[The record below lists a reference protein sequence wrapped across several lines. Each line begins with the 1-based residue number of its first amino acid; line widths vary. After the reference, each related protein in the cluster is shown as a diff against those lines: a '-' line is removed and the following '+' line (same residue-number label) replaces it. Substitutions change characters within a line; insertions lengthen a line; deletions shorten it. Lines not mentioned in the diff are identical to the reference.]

1 MEQEIHA
8 LMQVQ
13 SLSFSQILSVMY
25 ASPKYEN
32 RCLLWA
38 NLKKVFKHHDL
49 PWILMGDFN
58 EMVDENEKLRGN
70 PISI

>member
-1 MEQEIHA
+1 
-8 LMQVQ
+8 
-13 SLSFSQILSVMY
+13 MY

-38 NLKKVFKHHDL
+38 NLKKVSKHHDL
-49 PWILMGDFN
+49 PRILMGDFN

-70 PISI
+70 P